1 MNMKLLLF
9 CLVFVV
15 QQCSSSHVLVLELMG
30 AKSHRITMMPIV
42 KGLAE
47 RHHRVTIV
55 SPNKW
60 SELIENVH
68 EIQIPSV
75 LADCEGVIDFNW
87 FEINEV
93 DGRKMK
99 SISAFKNLVYSRLK
113 PMFINLMD
121 CPGFNQMIKKS
132 ENRPGSRR

>member
-1 MNMKLLLF
+1 
-9 CLVFVV
+9 
-15 QQCSSSHVLVLELMG
+15 MG